1 MKPRR
6 SPLERFKRRST
17 GHVTAWRRGAS
28 GHCCRFPQWIDG
40 ARGADADTSRVCRD
54 PALISA
60 PSSTCFHPCPSRRC
74 VLDCASRPSPTSAT
88 RSTPFDPAVAHLD
101 CLFVPCY
108 GSLSG
113 VGCPQARWRR
123 QRGQHLVVHSF
134 VLAAR
139 RGHLRGHARGC
150 GGGSVVLTTFLMIPS
165 YLSTCLHCGL
175 MCVVGSQA
183 QGKVAVASVDTS

>member
-1 MKPRR
+1 VKPRR

-28 GHCCRFPQWIDG
+28 GHCCRFPQWVDG

-88 RSTPFDPAVAHLD
+88 RSTPFDPAAAHLD

-123 QRGQHLVVHSF
+123 QRGQWKLWWATF
-134 VLAAR
+134 
-139 RGHLRGHARGC
+139 RGHRDRDDGVNHGEVETNRWLWPP
-150 GGGSVVLTTFLMIPS
+150 F
-165 YLSTCLHCGL
+165 
-175 MCVVGSQA
+175 
-183 QGKVAVASVDTS
+183 